1 VQGQIVQQPG
11 GLPIRKANIRLF
23 NGDGGETNYAA
34 LTDEEGRFAF
44 EGVKPGNYRLRCERA
59 GFVDAE
65 KRHHQWG
72 TLLSLEPGQ
81 EIKDLLFHMAP
92 AAVIL
97 GKVTDKDGD
106 PVPNAEV
113 AAIPYGTTL
122 HGNNIPM
129 FAGAVTND
137 VGEYRIGGL
146 FPNRYLVMV
155 QAPSELVRAAI
166 VKGGDTDLPAYPT
179 TYYPGTADKGL
190 AIPLA
195 LRPGDETPANVTLT
209 LVRLAHLRGV
219 VTNFSAS
226 ASDTKVILRP
236 KDDGYMLE
244 TELWPVD
251 KNGRFDIHGVLP
263 GSYGFLIVFGGDK
276 MAQMMRGDQIVQVAS
291 ADVDGLRISPLA
303 NGQIRGRF
311 RMDNG
316 EKVDWSQFD
325 VRFRS
330 TQRIAFGSSLSSG
343 RTFEAV
349 SWDELSP
356 NPEVRNDGSFEMTD
370 VPAGTYDLHIASA
383 RKSLQDYFVK
393 AVNLGGKDIADSVFT
408 VGGARYSMDIVVSA
422 KGSTLEGVVVDG
434 KDKPASD
441 VTVICIP
448 DAKRRERHDLYQQDT
463 TDHRGEF
470 SLRGLNPGEYRVFA
484 LDTDI
489 DEEEMTDPE
498 FVRAH
503 EALGQT
509 VKLEEGERKS
519 LVLKLDAGD

>member
-1 VQGQIVQQPG
+1 VQGRVIQQPG
-11 GLPIRKANIRLF
+11 GLPIRKANISLF
-23 NGDGGETNYAA
+23 NGDGDETNYAA
-34 LTDEEGRFAF
+34 LTDEEGRFTF
-44 EGVKPGNYRLRCERA
+44 EGVKPGNYRLRFERT
-59 GFVDAE
+59 GFVNAE
-65 KRHHQWG
+65 KRHRQWG

-113 AAIPYGTTL
+113 VAIPFGATL
-122 HGNNIPM
+122 HHSNIPM
-129 FAGAVTND
+129 FAVALTND
-137 VGEYRIGGL
+137 VGEYRVSGL
-146 FPNRYLVMV
+146 FHNRYLVMV
-155 QAPSELVRAAI
+155 QAPSELLRATI

-190 AIPLA
+190 AIPLVV
-195 LRPGDETPANVTLT
+195 RPGDETPANVTLN

-219 VTNFSAS
+219 VTNFPAR
-226 ASDTKVILRP
+226 ASDAKVILRP
-236 KDDGYMLE
+236 KDDGYMLAA
-244 TELWPVD
+244 ELWPVD
-251 KNGRFDIHGVLP
+251 KYGRFDIHGVLP

-303 NGQIRGRF
+303 NGQIRGGF

-325 VRFRS
+325 VGLRS
-330 TQRIAFGSSLSSG
+330 TQRSALGLSPSSG
-343 RTFEAV
+343 DTWEVF
-349 SWDELSP
+349 SWEWPRHANVKS
-356 NPEVRNDGSFEMTD
+356 DGSFEMMD
-370 VPAGTYDLHIASA
+370 VPAGTYNLHIGYA
-383 RKSLQDYFVK
+383 RTLQDYFVK

-408 VGGARYSMDIVVSA
+408 VGGASYSPDIVVSA
-422 KGSTLEGVVVDG
+422 KASTLEGVVVDD

-448 DAKRRERHDLYQQDT
+448 DARRRERHDLYQQDT
-463 TDHRGEF
+463 TDHRGQF
-470 SLRGLNPGEYRVFA
+470 RLRGLNPGEYRVFVMDA
-484 LDTDI
+484 DV
-489 DEEEMTDPE
+489 EEDEMTDPE
-498 FVRAH
+498 FVRSH
-503 EALGQT
+503 ERLGQT

-519 LVLKLDAGD
+519 LVLKMEAGD